1 MAGLDKQILDKI
13 DHKSVI
19 EHVKSDIASDLIIA
33 PHYSVIFR
41 KAGDDLWSLLR
52 ELLNSG
58 SYNPVLPHT
67 LNVPK
72 KNWFARLGSI
82 LNPLDRFLY
91 QALADNV
98 SHTLEHALDRDR
110 CFSNVVSEN
119 PEKMFEPGNECYSR
133 FQKKIRE
140 LCDEGTHIL
149 RTDISNCFET
159 IPHHHLINLMN
170 ETGCLG
176 EIVNLLEKMLS
187 AFREKNSFGIIQG
200 LYPSDLL
207 GNFFLSDIDSFF
219 ELQEIPSARYI
230 DDIYLLFE
238 SELAA
243 KKGLFNL
250 TERVR
255 KNGLH
260 LNESKTRILPSEEA
274 IWEET
279 AIDRLFKEAKGEV
292 IDEIESEINFRYAFD
307 DWEID
312 TFDDGEIYDEPER
325 EDSLET
331 TAVEHLFRQIGNEP
345 RYDDGIEKF
354 CLPFLKS
361 VFSDIAVDYVR
372 TNILEKPHQTRWYF
386 SYLSTFI
393 DQDPDLVKFLENL
406 LSSEKLIS
414 SYQKMFLLATL
425 FKAPRI
431 RRQKI
436 NIALN
441 WLDNGQEAEEVRALA
456 AILAARHG
464 NPSQKRTVRLKY
476 QDEQSEYVR
485 SAILHASR
493 FFTSADKKTCKR
505 TWGSLN
511 MINTLIAK
519 TI

>member
-1 MAGLDKQILDKI
+1 MPRLDKQILDKI
-13 DHKSVI
+13 DHKGVI
-19 EHVKSDIASDLIIA
+19 EHVKLDITSDLIIA
-33 PHYSVIFR
+33 PHYTVIFR
-41 KAGDDLWSLLR
+41 EAGDDLWSLLR
-52 ELLNSG
+52 SLLNSG
-58 SYNPVLPHT
+58 SYNPALPYT

-72 KNWFARLGSI
+72 KDWFTRPGSI

-98 SHTLEHALDRDR
+98 AHTLENALDRER
-110 CFSNVVSEN
+110 CFSNIVSEN
-119 PEKMFEPGNECYSR
+119 PKQMFEPGNECYAK
-133 FQKKIRE
+133 FQNKIRE
-140 LCDEGTHIL
+140 LCNEGTHIL
-149 RTDISNCFET
+149 KTDISNCFER
-159 IPHHHLINLMN
+159 IPHHHLINLMH
-170 ETGCLG
+170 ETECSG

-187 AFREKNSFGIIQG
+187 AFREKNSFGIVQG

-207 GNFFLSDIDSFF
+207 GNFFLSDLDSFF

-243 KKGLFNL
+243 RKGLFSL
-250 TERVR
+250 IERVR

-260 LNESKTRILPSEEA
+260 INESKTRILPSEEA

-279 AIDRLFKEAKGEV
+279 AIDRLFKEAKDEV
-292 IDEIESEINFRYAFD
+292 IDETESAIDFQYVFD

-312 TFDDGEIYDEPER
+312 ALDDWEIEHEVER
-325 EDSLET
+325 IEI
-331 TAVEHLFRQIGNEP
+331 TAVNRLFGQIGNEP

-361 VFSDIAVDYVR
+361 VHSDIAVDYVC
-372 TNILEKPHQTRWYF
+372 TNILEKSHQTRWYF

-393 DQDPDLVKFLENL
+393 NQYPDLVEFLENL
-406 LSSEKLIS
+406 LSAEKLIS

-425 FKAPRI
+425 FKAPEI

-436 NIALN
+436 NIALK
-441 WLDNGQEAEEVRALA
+441 WLDSGQEAEEVRAMA

-464 NPSQKRTVRLKY
+464 NPSQKRTVKLKY

-485 SAILHASR
+485 SAILYASR
-493 FFTSADKKTCKR
+493 FFTLADKRTCKR
-505 TWGSLN
+505 AWGN
-511 MINTLIAK
+511 HGMINMLIAK
-519 TI
+519 AI